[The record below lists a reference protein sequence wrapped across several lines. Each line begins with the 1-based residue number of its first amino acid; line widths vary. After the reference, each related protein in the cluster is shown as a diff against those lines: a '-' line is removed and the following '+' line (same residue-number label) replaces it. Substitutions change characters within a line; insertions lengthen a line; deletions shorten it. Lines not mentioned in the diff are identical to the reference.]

1 MGRVY
6 LGRSAAGRL
15 VAVKTIK
22 PELAEDE
29 GFRTR
34 FAQEVAA
41 ARRVS
46 GVFTAAVVAAEPDAD
61 VPWLATAYVPAP
73 SLRALVRA
81 CGPLPPATVRWLA
94 AGCAEALESI
104 HGVGLVHLDLK
115 PSNVLVAMDG
125 PKVIDFGVARATSR
139 IPLTGGR
146 GPLGTPAY
154 MSPEQAR
161 DPTQA
166 SAASDVFALGATLL
180 FAATGHPPFQGETT
194 ADVLV
199 LLATAL
205 PDLTD
210 LPAELTG
217 LVTDCLARSPGERPS
232 SAAMLARLGRFTEA
246 ESYLPG
252 PALTLIEDYKRS
264 PQSVTS
270 AAWGRA
276 SAGADGSGTGH
287 GGDGEQTAASYP
299 ALPAKVRPDAPPLS
313 VRGLRSL
320 RSWRKWLR
328 LPAWASWSVAGAVL
342 VAAGVVLGA
351 TLTSSGSPGFIPP
364 APPAALGP
372 ICPASGQ
379 PALCVSQSVGNP
391 STIFSFQASGF
402 PLGTAGTLTVTF
414 YPPPSSSSA
423 KPAPMTILRAA
434 LSSFRQGPLR
444 LGPYNLGFYKVA
456 ASWPGGHQVSAAFQV
471 LPANPPQGPNP

>member
-22 PELAEDE
+22 PELAEEE

-104 HGVGLVHLDLK
+104 HGAGLVHLDLK
-115 PSNVLVAMDG
+115 PSNVLVGTDG
-125 PKVIDFGVARATSR
+125 PKVIDFGVARAASR

-161 DPTQA
+161 DPSQA

-217 LVTDCLARSPGERPS
+217 LVTDCLDRSPGERPS
-232 SAAMLARLGRFTEA
+232 SGAILARLGRFTEA
-246 ESYLPG
+246 ESYFPG
-252 PALTLIEDYKRS
+252 PALTLIEDYQRK
-264 PQSVTS
+264 PQTS
-270 AAWGRA
+270 TPAAWGKA
-276 SAGADGSGTGH
+276 SAAAGGSGTGQ
-287 GGDGEQTAASYP
+287 GSDGEQTAASYP
-299 ALPAKVRPDAPPLS
+299 ALPAKVRPDASPLS
-313 VRGLRSL
+313 SRGLRSL
-320 RSWRKWLR
+320 RSWRNWLR
-328 LPAWASWSVAGAVL
+328 LPAWASWSIAGAVL

-351 TLTSSGSPGFIPP
+351 TLTSSGSPQFPTPP
-364 APPAALGP
+364 PPVNLGP
-372 ICPASGQ
+372 VCPASGLQ
-379 PALCVSQSVGNP
+379 ALCVNESVGDTN
-391 STIFSFQASGF
+391 TIFTVQASGF
-402 PLGTAGTLTVTF
+402 PAGTGGTLTVTF
-414 YPPPSSSSA
+414 YPPPTSA
-423 KPAPMTILRAA
+423 KVISTTVLRVA
-434 LSSFRQGPLR
+434 LSTLQRGSLR
-444 LGPYNLGFYKVA
+444 LGPYSLGVYKVV
-456 ASWPGGHQVSAAFQV
+456 ASWPGGPEVSTAFQV
-471 LPANPPQGPNP
+471 LPANGSLPPAAP